1 MMFGVALF
9 LSCAWIIQNR
19 GLTKELEN
27 AVNVTARRQQLAGQI
42 GTAAA
47 HMLVAENGIILGS
60 ILQRGGVVSQSRQ
73 QFREHAARMDKALAE
88 FRPLGADATTQSS
101 LNVLAGMLASAAR
114 ADDEMVQYLDK
125 QQFDLVQKT
134 FDE

>member
-60 ILQRGGVVSQSRQ
+60 ILQRTTVVSQGRQ
-73 QFREHAARMDKALAE
+73 QFHEHSARMDKALAE
-88 FRPLGADATTQSS
+88 FRPLADSSTQTN
-101 LNVLAGMLASAAR
+101 LNVLAGMLAAAER

-125 QQFDLVQKT
+125 QQFDLVQK
-134 FDE
+134 